1 MNFGDIKVVVT
12 KDFGVCV
19 NLDSLIA
26 KLEAIRNHNK
36 KTGKRARADEDDR
49 LVDMFKDCRR
59 DAIAMIQKTTN

>member
-1 MNFGDIKVVVT
+1 MNAGEIKVVVT
-12 KDFGVCV
+12 KEFGICV
-19 NLDSLIA
+19 NLDSLISRI
-26 KLEAIRNHNK
+26 EGIRNHNK